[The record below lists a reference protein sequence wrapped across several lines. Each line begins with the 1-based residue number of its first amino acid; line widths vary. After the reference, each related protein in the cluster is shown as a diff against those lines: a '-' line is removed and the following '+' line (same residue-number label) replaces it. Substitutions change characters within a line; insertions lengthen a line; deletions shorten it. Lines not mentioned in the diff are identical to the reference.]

1 MNLFHSLEEH
11 AELFLEAIQ
20 ERMQHQIS
28 AFGGA
33 EQRLHDIVKALREH
47 LEPTVETPVAT
58 PEVVET
64 PVATPEVVETPVAT
78 PDA

>member
-1 MNLFHSLEEH
+1 MNLFQSLEEH

-33 EQRLHDIVKALREH
+33 EQRLQDIVKTLREH
-47 LEPTVETPVAT
+47 LEPTVEVSVAEPVVAVPT
-58 PEVVET
+58 ETVAAPMET
-64 PVATPEVVETPVAT
+64 PAAE
-78 PDA
+78 

>member
-11 AELFLEAIQ
+11 AELFLEAIH

-33 EQRLHDIVKALREH
+33 EQRLVDIVATLRAH
-47 LEPTVETPVAT
+47 IDPVVEAVE
-58 PEVVET
+58 EVVEAPKT
-64 PVATPEVVETPVAT
+64 AE
-78 PDA
+78 